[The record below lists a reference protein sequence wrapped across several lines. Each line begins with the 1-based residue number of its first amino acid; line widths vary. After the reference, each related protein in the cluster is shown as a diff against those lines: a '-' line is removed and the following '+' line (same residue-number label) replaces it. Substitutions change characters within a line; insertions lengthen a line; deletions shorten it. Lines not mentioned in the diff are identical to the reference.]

1 MAVRLTISYPPRHG
15 GRRRA
20 IETDT
25 YDTRTKAMRDLR
37 DEFYYIKADDDAT
50 FCLALAAER
59 DVLVK
64 FEEI

>member
-1 MAVRLTISYPPRHG
+1 MIRLTISYPPRHG
-15 GRRRA
+15 GRRRS

-25 YDTRTKAMRDLR
+25 YDSREKAMRDLR
-37 DEFYYIKADDDAT
+37 DEFYYIKADEDAT

-64 FEEI
+64 FEEIP